1 MTDAAP
7 DALGV
12 LDRIT
17 AVFEA
22 FDGDDRGL
30 GISELAL
37 RAGLP
42 KSTVSRIVAGLVRQ
56 RYLERD
62 GALIHLG
69 LRLFELGQLAEMPQ
83 ELRIAALPVMAE
95 LRNATGE
102 SVQLAIRDGAEMMCI
117 AVMRAR
123 APAPSASRI
132 GERAPLHA
140 TALGKVLLAH
150 SPANEIEKILPG
162 MPTEWAPD
170 ATAELGRLKRELAEI
185 QRTGVALESV
195 ESGHDI
201 AGVASPVVFPSWGAI
216 AALGLRGPTER
227 FDPARAASA
236 VREAA
241 HSVECRLSANRGR

>member
-1 MTDAAP
+1 MTDAAG

-62 GALIHLG
+62 GSLIHLG

-102 SVQLAIRDGAEMMCI
+102 SVQLAIRDGAEMICI
-117 AVMRAR
+117 SIMRGR
-123 APAPSASRI
+123 PPAPPASRI
-132 GERAPLHA
+132 GERAPLHT
-140 TALGKVLLAH
+140 TALGKVLLAY
-150 SPANEIEKILPG
+150 SPATEIDEIVLG
-162 MPTEWAPD
+162 ASREWMP
-170 ATAELGRLKRELAEI
+170 AELGRLKRELAEI
-185 QRTGVALESV
+185 RRTGVALESV
-195 ESGHDI
+195 ESGRDI
-201 AGVASPVVFPSWGAI
+201 AGVASPVIFPVRGAV
-216 AALGLRGPTER
+216 AALGLRGPVER
-227 FDPARAASA
+227 LDPAREASA